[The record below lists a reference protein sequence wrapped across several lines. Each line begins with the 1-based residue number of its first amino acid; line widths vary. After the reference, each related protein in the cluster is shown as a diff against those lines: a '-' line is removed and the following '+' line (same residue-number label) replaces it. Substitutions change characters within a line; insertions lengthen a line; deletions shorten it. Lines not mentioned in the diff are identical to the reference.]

1 MPEQLPF
8 TALLNRW
15 FGAPTTRLLE
25 AMHIHPQ
32 YPLAPI
38 SNPVA
43 MQILVVLLLG
53 LFFLAIRMRLSVE
66 NPGGLQHVAEGI
78 NGFFSNLGEELIGH
92 EYRKFV
98 PYISALGIYILS
110 CNLIG
115 LVPAFES
122 PTATPAVPL
131 GCAICTFLYY
141 HYSGIKANGFG
152 YIKQFTGPLPI
163 MAIIM
168 LPIEIISHFARVLS
182 LTVRLF
188 ANMYAGEMITLA
200 FFSMAPVV
208 VPVVFMG
215 LHIGVAL
222 IQTYI
227 FVLLTCVYLGGAI
240 AHEH

>member
-8 TALLNRW
+8 TAFLNRL
-15 FGAPTTRLLE
+15 FAGPATRLLE
-25 AMHIHPQ
+25 AMHIHPA
-32 YPLAPI
+32 YPQAPI
-38 SNPVA
+38 TNPVA

-53 LFFLAIRMRLSVE
+53 LAFAAIRMRLSVDR
-66 NPGGLQHVAEGI
+66 PGGLQHVAEGI
-78 NGFFSNLGEELIGH
+78 NGFFSGLGEELIGH
-92 EYRKFV
+92 EYRRFV
-98 PYISALGIYILS
+98 PYISALGIFILS

-131 GCAICTFLYY
+131 GCAVATFLYY
-141 HYSGIKANGFG
+141 HYNGIKANGAG
-152 YIKQFTGPLPI
+152 YIKQFTGPLLG
-163 MAIIM
+163 MAVIM
-168 LPIEIISHFARVLS
+168 LPIEIVSHFARVLS

-200 FFSMAPVV
+200 FFSMAPLVI
-208 VPVVFMG
+208 PVVFMG